1 MNKEKYVD
9 SIIRKLK
16 CTRQKKKEI
25 RKQLISDLAV
35 AYENVEDKD
44 DIVSRM
50 GAFEEI
56 AKEFNDNFTEDE
68 IKKAKR
74 YKNITITVIILLAF
88 VLIAALIYWIL
99 PKGKLVDNGKSEQDN
114 IEEMTKKVIELVSD
128 GDYETVCNDYCDKQ
142 MQKYMNSE
150 KIESAKKFI
159 SDDWGKLTSYGNFY
173 ITEMLQMNKKFT
185 VVQVSVSYEN
195 TSVTY
200 TITFNEKIK
209 VSGFYIK

>member
-50 GAFEEI
+50 GAPEEI